1 MKSILV
7 VDDEKVMLEVLWR
20 TLTRLGYKI
29 ALSDS
34 WKSALDLFSRE
45 KFDLVLMDVLMPQMN
60 GYMIASRM
68 RQLKPNQRIV
78 MVTGLGADAAMAYNY
93 STRVNVNGLLL
104 KPFTFEKLKSVITNA
119 LSRNQY

>member
-1 MKSILV
+1 MKLILV

-34 WKSALDLFSRE
+34 WKLALDLFSRE

-78 MVTGLGADAAMAYNY
+78 MLTGLCADTAMAYNY
-93 STRVNVNGLLL
+93 STRVNVNDLLL

-119 LSRNQY
+119 LSRNQ

>member
-45 KFDLVLMDVLMPQMN
+45 KFDLVLMDVLMPHMN

-78 MVTGLGADAAMAYNY
+78 MLTGLGADTAMAYNY
-93 STRVNVNGLLL
+93 STRVNVNDLLL

-119 LSRNQY
+119 LSRNQ

>member
-7 VDDEKVMLEVLWR
+7 VDDEEVMLEVLWR